1 MSQVYT
7 RTGDK
12 GTTSLLGGS
21 RIGKNDLRVSCYG
34 TIDEANAAIGTAYSF
49 FENPKIK
56 EILHKIQKKLFVV
69 GAQLASDEKG
79 KKFLKEKVTA
89 ADVSELEELIDYYLE
104 KIGKQ
109 TAFVI
114 PGKSQA
120 SAMLHL
126 ARTIIRR
133 GEREI
138 TTLSETEQVEAELLQ
153 YINRLSDL
161 LFTLARYEEEYSL
174 IEKVKNETIRRI
186 NNYNQEDD
194 QSYKLT
200 LDIAKKIAQAAETK
214 ANEIGVPIIISVVDE
229 GGNLL
234 LLHRMEDALL
244 ASIDISINKAY
255 TSAFLKTATHEISKL
270 TQPGEPLY
278 GLQWT
283 NNNRMVIF
291 GGGYPLKVGDRV
303 IGAIGVSGGT
313 VEEDMTIASHALRTF
328 EMERR

>member
-21 RIGKNDLRVSCYG
+21 RIAKNDLRVSCYG

-49 FENPKIK
+49 FENPEIRG
-56 EILHKIQKKLFVV
+56 ILHQIQKKLFIV

-79 KKFLKEKVTA
+79 KSYLKEKITA
-89 ADVSELEELIDYYLE
+89 ADVKGLEDTIDFYLE

-109 TAFVI
+109 KAFVI

-133 GEREI
+133 GERDI
-138 TTLSETEQVEAELLQ
+138 TTLSEIEQVDTELLQ
-153 YINRLSDL
+153 YVNRLSDL

-174 IEKVKNETIRRI
+174 IDKIKEETIRRI
-186 NNYNQEDD
+186 NNHINNDT
-194 QSYKLT
+194 YKLD
-200 LDIAKKIAQAAETK
+200 LEMAEKIAQAAKEK
-214 ANEIGVPIIISVVDE
+214 AREKGIDIIISIVDE

-234 LLHRMEDALL
+234 LLHRMDKAILG
-244 ASIDISINKAY
+244 SIDVSINKAY
-255 TSAFLKTATHEISKL
+255 TSAFLKAATHELAKL
-270 TQPGEPLY
+270 TQPGESLY

-303 IGAIGVSGGT
+303 IGAIGISGGT
-313 VEEDMTIASHALRTF
+313 VEEDMTIGSHALRTF
-328 EMERR
+328 ELERR

>member
-12 GTTSLLGGS
+12 GSTSLLGGS
-21 RIGKNDLRVSCYG
+21 RIAKNDLRVSCYG

-49 FENPKIK
+49 FENP
-56 EILHKIQKKLFVV
+56 EVRNILHKVQKKLFVV

-79 KKFLKEKVTA
+79 KQYLVEKVTD
-89 ADVSELEELIDYYLE
+89 ADVKEIEETIDFYLE
-104 KIGKQ
+104 KVGKQ

-114 PGKSQA
+114 PGKSTA

-133 GEREI
+133 GERLII
-138 TTLSETEQVEAELLQ
+138 TLNQSEEVDPGLLK
-153 YINRLSDL
+153 YVNRLSDL
-161 LFTLARYEEEYSL
+161 LFVLARFEEEYAL
-174 IEKVKNETIRRI
+174 VEKVKRETLKRI
-186 NNYNQEDD
+186 ENYGKDKT
-194 QSYKLT
+194 YKLS
-200 LDIAKKIAQAAETK
+200 LEVSKKIASAAEQK
-214 ANEIGVPIIISVVDE
+214 AQEIGVPIIISVVDE

-234 LLHRMEDALL
+234 LLHRMEEAIL
-244 ASIDISINKAY
+244 ASIDIAMNKAY
-255 TSAFLKTATHEISKL
+255 TSAFLKTATHEIAPL
-270 TQPGEPLY
+270 AQPGESLY

-283 NNNRMVIF
+283 NNNRIVIF

-303 IGAIGVSGGT
+303 VGAIGVSGGT
-313 VEEDMTIASHALRTF
+313 VEEDMMIASHALRTF